1 MSQTKTVWLN
11 GCYDILT
18 PAHIELFS
26 VARSLAGTE
35 GRVVVG
41 LDSDDKVRKS
51 KGPSRPINPFIDR
64 KIMLESIRYIDL
76 VLEFND
82 RNELENLIKMIEPDI
97 MLLGGDWR
105 HGDVV
110 GREFC
115 QDVRFLD
122 RRQGYSTTEIIRRCK
137 DACE

>member
-122 RRQGYSTTEIIRRCK
+122 RRQGYSTTEVIRRCK